1 MPAPTNGGHGT
12 DLTKID
18 LIKPDKIQA
27 LEKTGEF
34 MARYAQIFDTLG
46 LRDWCD
52 SDKTD
57 APMSM
62 AQLLAQA
69 QGADAAADTGGL
81 PFPSLDTLH
90 EACAKIGQTRDLT
103 QGIEDGFLAVRPELK
118 AVLDPL
124 TQPLSWMLD
133 GALYVFETTPWFF
146 MMPALILISWMVS
159 RSKAVTGFVA
169 FVMAFFG
176 FIDHYEVAMQTLAI
190 VFVCTG
196 LSVLVGVPVG
206 IGMSKSDT
214 AQRTIVPILDLLQTL
229 PTFVYLIPLIFLF
242 SVTEPKLYGIAI
254 ILYAVV
260 PVIRLT
266 DLGIRLV
273 DKDVIEAA
281 DAFGMTSR
289 QKLARVQLP
298 LALPNIMAGVNQT
311 IMMSLAMVVIA
322 SLVSAPG
329 LGVLVLRG
337 IRNLEL
343 GVGILAGLGIV
354 LLAVILDRVSKAA
367 LGRVDKQRNHS

>member
-1 MPAPTNGGHGT
+1 
-12 DLTKID
+12 
-18 LIKPDKIQA
+18 
-27 LEKTGEF
+27 
-34 MARYAQIFDTLG
+34 MAAYEGVFDTLG

-52 SDKTD
+52 EDKAD

-62 AQLLAQA
+62 AQLLAQT
-69 QGADAAADTGGL
+69 QGKDGVDEGGL
-81 PFPSLDTLH
+81 PFPSLDVLH
-90 EACAKIGQTRDLT
+90 EACAKIGQTRDVTAGL
-103 QGIEDGFLAVRPELK
+103 EEGFLEIRPELK
-118 AVLDPL
+118 FILDPI
-124 TQPLSWMLD
+124 TQPLSWLLD
-133 GALYVFETTPWFF
+133 SALWVFETTPWWA
-146 MMPALILISWMVS
+146 MIPLLLIVTWFVS
-159 RSKAVTGFVA
+159 RSKGVTTFVA
-169 FVMAFFG
+169 AVLIFFG
-176 FIDHYEVAMQTLAI
+176 VIDHYDVAMQTLAI

-196 LSVLVGVPVG
+196 ISVAFGVPIGV
-206 IGMSKSDT
+206 GMSKSNT
-214 AQRTIVPILDLLQTL
+214 AQRMIVPILDLLQTL

-242 SVTEPKLYGIAI
+242 SVTESKLYGIAI
-254 ILYAVV
+254 ILYAIV

-281 DAFGMTSR
+281 NAFGMNAW
-289 QKLARVQLP
+289 QKLSRVELP

-343 GVGILAGLGIV
+343 GVGIVAGLGIV

-367 LGRVDKQRNHS
+367 LSRVDKQRGSQ

>member
-1 MPAPTNGGHGT
+1 
-12 DLTKID
+12 
-18 LIKPDKIQA
+18 
-27 LEKTGEF
+27 
-34 MARYAQIFDTLG
+34 MAQYDGLFDGMG
-46 LRDWCD
+46 LRTWCD
-52 SDKTD
+52 ADKED

-62 AQLLAQA
+62 AQLLAQS
-69 QGADAAADTGGL
+69 GTADAADESAGL
-81 PFPSLDTLH
+81 PFPSLDALH
-90 EACAKIGQTRDLT
+90 EACAAVPQTRDLT
-103 QGIEDGFLAVRPELK
+103 AGIEAGFLAIRSELK
-118 AVLDPL
+118 FVLDPI

-133 GALYVFETTPWFF
+133 GALWVFESAPWWA
-146 MMPALILISWMVS
+146 MIPALLLLTWWVS
-159 RSKAVTGFVA
+159 RSRSVTGFVA
-169 FVMAFFG
+169 VVLLFFG
-176 FIDHYEVAMQTLAI
+176 LIDHYEVAMQTLAI

-196 LSVLVGVPVG
+196 LSVLLGVPIG

-242 SVTEPKLYGIAI
+242 SVTESKLYGIAI
-254 ILYAVV
+254 ILYAIV

-273 DKDVIEAA
+273 DRDVIEAA
-281 DAFGMTSR
+281 NAFGLTAW
-289 QKLARVQLP
+289 QKLARVELP

-343 GVGILAGLGIV
+343 GVGIVAGLGIV

-367 LGRVDKQRNHS
+367 LARVDRQRKDA